1 VTTLITLQQES
12 FRVTAGSAA
21 IAATPVSLKSGCTR
35 FISVYFSISYHIET
49 RCWKYFSS
57 FHRHASYL

>member
-1 VTTLITLQQES
+1 M

-21 IAATPVSLKSGCTR
+21 IAATPVSLKLRPTQ
-35 FISVYFSISYHIET
+35 FIEGYFSISCFIET

-57 FHRHASYL
+57 FHRHASYV